1 MLLDDQTFRE
11 REGIK
16 WVTRAQN
23 HSPALTCWY
32 IWWSQFFP
40 SSSKALYTTFHV
52 ALSNQKASVI
62 FRHCPASSEFID
74 WLRRSLSRA
83 TRVILYTYLPMA
95 SFFFSRCQ
103 EVFFFFFN
111 SGCLAS
117 LNTLT
122 NTSKPVINNNI
133 SLE

>member
-1 MLLDDQTFRE
+1 MLLDDQTSRE

-62 FRHCPASSEFID
+62 FRHCPRLFRIYWLIGTEFEPCNSCHPLHLSSC
-74 WLRRSLSRA
+74 SLPFSFQG
-83 TRVILYTYLPMA
+83 VKK
-95 SFFFSRCQ
+95 SFF
-103 EVFFFFFN
+103 N
-111 SGCLAS
+111 GGCLAS